1 MDNSPQLTITD
12 LINLQQTVEIACTR
26 GAFRAEEMK
35 QVGTV
40 YDQLSAFLAALKTQ
54 AETQAQQAD
63 APAETAPP
71 VDVDEAVEP
80 PQGD

>member
-40 YDQLSAFLAALKTQ
+40 YDQLSAFLAALKAQ
-54 AETQAQQAD
+54 AETQAKTE
-63 APAETAPP
+63 PS
-71 VDVDEAVEP
+71 VDVVEP